1 MGRAVRVRGI
11 KRRAYNVLEPLHEI
25 PLKSPRSL
33 RFSGDLKLHA
43 DTPTALNTV
52 TAYGA
57 GFVEINQ
64 IRHATNVIVTPDQV
78 IPWPLANFEALDV
91 SDFEQLRNLRSEV
104 VLLGTGARQ
113 RFPHPRL
120 TRPLADARIGLEV
133 MDTQAACR
141 TYNILMA
148 ESRKV
153 AAALLIGD

>member
-1 MGRAVRVRGI
+1 M
-11 KRRAYNVLEPLHEI
+11 
-25 PLKSPRSL
+25 
-33 RFSGDLKLHA
+33 KLHA

-64 IRHATNVIVTPDQV
+64 VRHTRNVIVTPDQV
-78 IPWPLANFEALDV
+78 IEWQLADFEALSV
-91 SDFEQLRNLRSEV
+91 GDFEQLRDLRSEV

-120 TRPLADARIGLEV
+120 TRSLADARIGLEA

-153 AAALLIGD
+153 AAALIIGD